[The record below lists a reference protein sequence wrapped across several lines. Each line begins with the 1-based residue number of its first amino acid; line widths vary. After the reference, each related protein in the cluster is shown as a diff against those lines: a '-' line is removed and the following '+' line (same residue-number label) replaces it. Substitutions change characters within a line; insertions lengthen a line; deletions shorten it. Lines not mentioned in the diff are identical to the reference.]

1 MTRIKLVRRG
11 QNPLPKRSPIQNSR
25 TSHCLVVVW
34 MSIAFSVS
42 VNPPIPLPDKVPRH
56 WSVHFAGLDHSL
68 PRTIHQAAHLI
79 SPLTQENLP

>member
-42 VNPPIPLPDKVPRH
+42 ATRLFH
-56 WSVHFAGLDHSL
+56 
-68 PRTIHQAAHLI
+68 HLTKFPAI
-79 SPLTQENLP
+79 GQFNLPVLFIRYRERFSKLPG